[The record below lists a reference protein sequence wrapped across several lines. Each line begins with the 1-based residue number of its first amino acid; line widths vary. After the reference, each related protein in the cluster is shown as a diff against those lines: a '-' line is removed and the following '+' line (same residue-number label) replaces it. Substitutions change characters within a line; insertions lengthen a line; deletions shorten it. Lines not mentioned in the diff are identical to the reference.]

1 MNVMMMPELG
11 NQLLVQ
17 LLHGLFIREEYVQ
30 IIQPALSVEYSANCF
45 ADISDNEKAPHEV
58 LLLLNKTLLTTVLD
72 HYRRDQFVSLQR
84 CLQYKT
90 LYCDLIISDV
100 AIYEMV
106 KETAQ
111 PDANQQAALDEELL
125 WMFVPRI
132 RKALEGLVQ
141 FMEVCNGE
149 AFASALIQIAN
160 NAMIYVP
167 VNGIHIYRVELTP
180 DLVPLLMYSSLTPG
194 V

>member
-1 MNVMMMPELG
+1 MNIMMIPELG

-30 IIQPALSVEYSANCF
+30 IIQPALSVEYTPNCF

-58 LLLLNKTLLTTVLD
+58 LLLLNKTLLTTILY
-72 HYRRDQFVSLQR
+72 HYRRDQFASLQR
-84 CLQYKT
+84 CLQNRT
-90 LYCDLIISDV
+90 LHCDLVISDL

-111 PDANQQAALDEELL
+111 PNPNTQAIDEELL

-141 FMEVCNGE
+141 FIEMSNNE
-149 AFASALIQIAN
+149 AFATTLIQIAN
-160 NAMIYVP
+160 NVMIYVP
-167 VNGIHIYRVELTP
+167 VSAIHIYRVELTP
-180 DLVPLLMYSSLTPG
+180 QLVPLIMYSPLTPG
-194 V
+194 L

>member
-1 MNVMMMPELG
+1 MNIMMLPELG

-30 IIQPALSVEYSANCF
+30 IVQPALSVEYATNCF

-58 LLLLNKTLLTTVLD
+58 LLLLNKTLLTTILD

-84 CLQYKT
+84 CLQNRT
-90 LYCDLIISDV
+90 LHCDLVISDL

-111 PDANQQAALDEELL
+111 IDNNSQYSSEELL

-141 FMEVCNGE
+141 FMEMFNSE

-160 NAMIYVP
+160 NVMIYVP
-167 VNGIHIYRVELTP
+167 VNTIHIYRVELTP
-180 DLVPLLMYSSLTPG
+180 QLVPLLMYSPLTPG
-194 V
+194 L